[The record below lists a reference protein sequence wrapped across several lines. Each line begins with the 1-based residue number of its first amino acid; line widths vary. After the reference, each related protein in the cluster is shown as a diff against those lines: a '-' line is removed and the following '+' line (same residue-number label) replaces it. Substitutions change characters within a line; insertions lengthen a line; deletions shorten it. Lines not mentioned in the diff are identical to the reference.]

1 MSAAALALDV
11 GGSHVTAGLVD
22 LDTRQV
28 RRTARRSVHHS
39 APADTL
45 LDAWA
50 QAALEACAGDG
61 QDTVQIGVAVP
72 GPFDARSGRSQ
83 MRHKFPG
90 LYDVALRPLLA
101 ARLRGQVGPQGTVPE
116 IVFGNDADLF
126 ALGEWWSAGADP
138 RARLIGLTLGTG
150 LGSGFVAGGRVVT
163 SGADVPPGG
172 ELWNMPAGDPQV
184 GPGILED
191 HACGRTLERL
201 GEEALGERL
210 PAVVLAQRAED
221 GDRLARAAFRQFGH
235 GLGTLLRP
243 WAERFGADTV
253 VLGGSVSWAFGL
265 FGPEVARALPGC
277 QVRQSRAFEL
287 APLLGAAALAHAARS
302 GQDG

>member
-28 RRTARRSVHHS
+28 RRTARRSLHHS
-39 APADTL
+39 APLDAL
-45 LDAWA
+45 LDAWT
-50 QAALEACAGDG
+50 QAALEACGEDAGDA
-61 QDTVQIGVAVP
+61 VHIGVAVP

-83 MRHKFPG
+83 MRHKFAD

-101 ARLRGQVGPQGTVPE
+101 SRLRGRVGHQGTVPE

-138 RARLIGLTLGTG
+138 DSRLIGLTLGTG

-163 SGADVPPGG
+163 SGEDVPPGG
-172 ELWNMPAGDPQV
+172 ELWNLPV
-184 GPGILED
+184 GTGSVFED

-201 GEEALGERL
+201 GEEALGQRL
-210 PAVVLAQRAED
+210 PAVRLAQRAEEE
-221 GDRLARAAFRQFGH
+221 GGLAQAVFRQFGRD
-235 GLGTLLRP
+235 LGELLRP

-277 QVRQSRAFEL
+277 RVRRSEAFEL
-287 APLLGAAALAHAARS
+287 APLMGAAALAPTGRS
-302 GQDG
+302 GQDD